1 MSAPNS
7 SPRPTILVTGLSGNL
22 GQHLAPLL
30 AEHPMVG
37 IDLFRPRVDHPQ
49 VEFCQLDLSQP
60 DAPDVLENLIREAQ
74 VQLVVHL
81 AFVLDPARTGAT
93 DRQRQ
98 WEINVRGT
106 GHLLDAIERVN
117 KPRPQVQF
125 FLYLS
130 SVTSYGP
137 MLPGPVDEDFP
148 QQPHTYTYALHK
160 KETDQLCRDRF
171 PRLNGCSVYIVR
183 GHIFLG
189 RNVDNF
195 IVHSLRGEP
204 ARRSWFGRWLARRR
218 WKLPLLLPRGPDF
231 DGLYQFMHI
240 EDAARLMAWL
250 CHNFEPGKLVILN
263 AQGRGSPLTA
273 ADIWHVGRVPVVR
286 IGSYRFVGFLYRLF
300 WALGVSP
307 VPAEAY
313 PYFAG
318 SYVMNTERLERL
330 LGTDYSR
337 IIRFTS
343 EEAMRAIVE
352 PPA

>member
-1 MSAPNS
+1 MTNPSEPS
-7 SPRPTILVTGLSGNL
+7 SPTILVTGLSGNL

-30 AEHPMVG
+30 REHPLVG
-37 IDLFRPRVDHPQ
+37 VDLFRPRIDHPR
-49 VEFCQLDLSQP
+49 VEFCQLDLSQA
-60 DAPDVLENLIREAQ
+60 DAPEVLENLLGEAQ

-106 GHLLDAIERVN
+106 AHLLDAIERVN
-117 KPRPQVQF
+117 RTRPQVQF

-137 MLPGPVDEDFP
+137 MLPGPVDEDYS

-160 KETDQLCRDRF
+160 KETDQLCRERF
-171 PRLNGCSVYIVR
+171 PRLNGCSAYIVR

-189 RNVDNF
+189 PKVENF
-195 IVHSLRGEP
+195 IVHSLRGQP
-204 ARRSWFGRWLARRR
+204 ARRNWFGRWLARHG
-218 WKLPLLLPRGPDF
+218 WKLPLLLPRGEEY

-240 EDAARLMAWL
+240 DDAARLITWL
-250 CHNFEPGKLVILN
+250 CHNNEPGKLVILN

-273 ADIWHVGRVPVVR
+273 ADIGRVGRVRVIRLP
-286 IGSYRFVGFLYRLF
+286 SYRFVEFLYRLS
-300 WALGVSP
+300 WAIGVSP
-307 VPAEAY
+307 VPPEAF

-330 LGTDYSR
+330 LGPEYAR
-337 IIRFTS
+337 IVRYTA
-343 EEAMRAIVE
+343 EEAMQAIVE
-352 PPA
+352 Q

>member
-1 MSAPNS
+1 MSSQNHPQGPA
-7 SPRPTILVTGLSGNL
+7 ILVTGLSGNL
-22 GQHLAPLL
+22 GQHVAPLL
-30 AEHPMVG
+30 KEHPLVG
-37 IDLFRPRVDHPQ
+37 VDLYRPRVDHPQ
-49 VEFCQLDLSQP
+49 VEFCQLDLSRP
-60 DAPDVLENLIREAQ
+60 DARETLEGLLRESQ
-74 VQLVVHL
+74 VRRVVHL
-81 AFVLDPARTGAT
+81 AFVLDPACTGAH

-117 KPRPQVQF
+117 RAQRQVEF

-160 KETDQLCRDRF
+160 KETDDVCRARH
-171 PRLNGCSVYIVR
+171 PRLNGCAVYIIR

-189 RNVDNF
+189 PRVDNF
-195 IVHSLRGEP
+195 IVRSLQGRPG
-204 ARRSWFGRWLARRR
+204 RRTRLGRWVEQRR
-218 WKLPLLLPRGPDF
+218 WKLPLLLPRGPQY

-240 EDAARLMAWL
+240 DDAARLMVWL
-250 CHNFEPGKLVILN
+250 CENHEPGKLLILN
-263 AQGRGSPLTA
+263 AQGRGAPMTA
-273 ADIWHVGRVPVVR
+273 ADIGRVGRVPVLR
-286 IGSYRFVGFLYRLF
+286 LPSYKLVGFLYRLF
-300 WALGVSP
+300 WRLGVSA
-307 VPAEAY
+307 VPPEAY

-330 LGTDYSR
+330 LGSEYPEIVR
-337 IIRFTS
+337 HTS

-352 PPA
+352 P

>member
-1 MSAPNS
+1 MTALSEPA
-7 SPRPTILVTGLSGNL
+7 RPAILVTGLSGNL
-22 GQHLAPLL
+22 GQHLAPYLT
-30 AEHPMVG
+30 EHPLVG
-37 IDLFRPRVDHPQ
+37 VDLFRPRIDHPR
-49 VEFCQLDLSQP
+49 VEFYQIDLSQA
-60 DAPDVLENLIREAQ
+60 DAPDALENLIRETQ
-74 VQLVVHL
+74 VRQVVHL

-93 DRQRQ
+93 DRRRQ
-98 WEINVRGT
+98 WEINIRGT
-106 GHLLDAIERVN
+106 SHLLDAIQRVN
-117 KPRPQVQF
+117 RVRPQVQF

-137 MLPGPVDEDFP
+137 MLPGPVDEDYP

-160 KETDQLCRDRF
+160 KETDQLCCERF

-204 ARRSWFGRWLARRR
+204 ARRSWFGRWLARHG
-218 WKLPLLLPRGPDF
+218 WKLPLLLPRGAEY

-240 EDAARLMAWL
+240 DDAARLMAWL
-250 CHNFEPGKLVILN
+250 CHNYEPAKLMILN

-273 ADIWHVGRVPVVR
+273 ADIGRVGHVPVLR
-286 IGSYRFVGFLYRLF
+286 IGSYRFVESLYRLF
-300 WALGVSP
+300 WAIGVSP
-307 VPAEAY
+307 VPAEAF

-330 LGTDYSR
+330 LGPEYPQ
-337 IIRFTS
+337 IVRFTS
-343 EEAMRAIVE
+343 EEAMRAITE
-352 PPA
+352 P